1 MDSHLLGFIDFVIRI
16 RVQGAFYK
24 VRVVEEG
31 SVPREVEGTFLEDQM
46 AWSVA
51 ASSCNSGGGEPAL
64 AVVEGLDSDDSDC
77 DAPEM
82 RQQECDQRVQDCAGS
97 TSGIRILENR
107 VERPLDNTTLG
118 TSIPSIVE
126 KVMGTGEVCVS
137 DDSPGNLSPRLLE
150 EGVGCRHITT
160 TIFAY
165 NSTHLIAFL

>member
-64 AVVEGLDSDDSDC
+64 AVVEGLDSDTLTVMPLKCVS
-77 DAPEM
+77 
-82 RQQECDQRVQDCAGS
+82 RSVIRGFRILQGQRV
-97 TSGIRILENR
+97 E
-107 VERPLDNTTLG
+107 
-118 TSIPSIVE
+118 
-126 KVMGTGEVCVS
+126 
-137 DDSPGNLSPRLLE
+137 
-150 EGVGCRHITT
+150 
-160 TIFAY
+160 
-165 NSTHLIAFL
+165 